1 MWWKKTEMDWNTADE
16 EDPTSVSPTD
26 TAHPDR
32 LTEDDS
38 TASDSFLA
46 PTQPAKS
53 VSPMAN
59 YFYDPQSPHVSMISA
74 VPSSPASSPSLTSTD
89 QNWGKR
95 YHTSTI
101 PLPEVRAPLPSASF
115 NADPIMLDEPSEDG
129 PVQTGSPV
137 RSSVRRSSLSGPRRT
152 KTTNDA
158 LTSKENVPPVPS
170 TALSHI
176 LPGFGNHE
184 LEHKV
189 LPCFPVKSDGL
200 MRVSCQ
206 TVRDL
211 MKGHY
216 DDRVSGYQIVDCR
229 FAYEHEGGH
238 IAGSIN
244 LNSIEQIQQHFL
256 TPGSGL
262 HAEHALPPRTQSGHP
277 DEQGSTRKFVLIFH
291 CEFSFKR
298 GPSLALALRQAD
310 RSLSN
315 DYPKCH
321 FPDMYILQGGYAEF
335 FRTCP
340 EMCEPRAYVGMDDPR
355 YLRKRSSELSGFRRQ
370 FSRNRSF
377 AYGDGQVT
385 GSAAAPVGSM
395 RRAPSLMPSLPL
407 PTVTGSPP
415 RFSPTEVATAAKTK
429 SGSTTAAQHR
439 MGHIPAFGKA
449 SSLAPPD
456 LARDVSYSSCDSSF
470 DGSTTDSPCAV
481 ARSGRPALMD
491 LPQPQQ
497 RAAMAN
503 RLLRR
508 ADTTPSVT
516 LPP

>member
-1 MWWKKTEMDWNTADE
+1 MEWNTADA

-26 TAHPDR
+26 TTHPVR
-32 LTEDDS
+32 LTADDS
-38 TASDSFLA
+38 TTSDSLLA
-46 PTQPAKS
+46 PAQPGKS

-59 YFYDPQSPHVSMISA
+59 YFYDPQSPHISMISA
-74 VPSSPASSPSLTSTD
+74 VPSSPVSSPSLASAD
-89 QNWGKR
+89 QTWSKR
-95 YHTSTI
+95 YHVSTI
-101 PLPEVRAPLPSASF
+101 PLPDVRAQPSSASF
-115 NADPIMLDEPSEDG
+115 NADPVMLDEPCEDG
-129 PVQTGSPV
+129 LVQTGSPV

-152 KTTNDA
+152 KTTNDV
-158 LTSKENVPPVPS
+158 LISKENVPPVPT

-176 LPGFGNHE
+176 VPGFGTHE

-206 TVRDL
+206 TVCDL
-211 MKGHY
+211 MKGRF
-216 DDRVSGYQIVDCR
+216 DDRISGFQIVDCR

-238 IAGSIN
+238 IVGSIN

-256 TPGSGL
+256 TPGCGL
-262 HAEHALPPRTQSGHP
+262 HAGHALPPRTQSGHP
-277 DEQGSTRKFVLIFH
+277 DEQGDTRKFVLIFH

-298 GPSLALALRQAD
+298 GPSLALALRQVD

-321 FPDMYILQGGYAEF
+321 FPDIYILQGGYAEF
-335 FRTCP
+335 FRMCP

-355 YLRKRSSELSGFRRQ
+355 YSRKRSSELSGFRRQ

-377 AYGDGQVT
+377 AYGDGQMAST
-385 GSAAAPVGSM
+385 AAAPTGGV
-395 RRAPSLMPSLPL
+395 RRAPTFVPSMPL

-415 RFSPTEVATAAKTK
+415 PFLPTGEATAAKIQDGGTR
-429 SGSTTAAQHR
+429 TVQHR
-439 MGHIPAFGKA
+439 AGHAFTFGKA

-456 LARDVSYSSCDSSF
+456 LSRDVSYSSCDSSF
-470 DGSTTDSPCAV
+470 DGGTTDSPCAV

-497 RAAMAN
+497 RSTIAN
-503 RLLRR
+503 RLLKR

-516 LPP
+516 LPM